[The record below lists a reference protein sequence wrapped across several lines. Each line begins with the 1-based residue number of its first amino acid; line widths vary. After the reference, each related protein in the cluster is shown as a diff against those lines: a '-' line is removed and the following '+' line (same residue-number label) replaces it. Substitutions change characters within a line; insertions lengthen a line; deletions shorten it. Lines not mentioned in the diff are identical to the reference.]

1 MVFRHEFGIKRFC
14 ILVVIASGLVD
25 GYDDTDNLGG
35 FGFLK
40 HTKIDTVGLCGLRL
54 TCEHGSGPSRPVIFL
69 SDPSRQIK

>member
-14 ILVVIASGLVD
+14 ILGVIASELVD

-40 HTKIDTVGLCGLRL
+40 HTKIDTVGKLIIRNKR
-54 TCEHGSGPSRPVIFL
+54 TVL
-69 SDPSRQIK
+69 SNESAAK